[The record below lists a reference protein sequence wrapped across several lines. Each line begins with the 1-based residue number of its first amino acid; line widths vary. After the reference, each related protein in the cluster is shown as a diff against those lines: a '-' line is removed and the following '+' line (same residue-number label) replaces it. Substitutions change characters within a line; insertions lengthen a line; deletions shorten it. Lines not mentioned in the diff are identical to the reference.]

1 MACAKPVVKYSVRVI
16 SIKQIPFVVE
26 RATRLSM
33 YGTPGPVYIELP
45 ADVSQ
50 GRIDSSLINYY
61 PAVEPLPTLQLS
73 PTQ

>member
-16 SIKQIPFVVE
+16 SIKQIPFFVE
-26 RATRLSM
+26 RAIRLSM

-50 GRIDSSLINYY
+50 GKIDESLVNYY
-61 PAVEPLPTLQLS
+61 PAVEPLHTL
-73 PTQ
+73 